1 MKTMK
6 RVLCLFAALAVLS
19 SVLWT
24 PAAAFAQ
31 APPAAKCEGPPEL
44 CAQILE
50 LRGKLDAQKALTEK
64 DQGEKTAAVKAAEQS
79 QTDKLAKAMAAAASI
94 AVMLKLLL
102 SGLKSWKSY
111 FKTDKGK
118 AWLKITTL
126 GTGFVAF
133 LLTNFGMGLSWWQAL
148 IVAGGGP
155 GAILVHELS
164 RLIPVVEG
172 KAPMPKSPSDAPP
185 APDEKPA
192 DPPADPPAA

>member
-1 MKTMK
+1 MTWIKK
-6 RVLCLFAALAVLS
+6 ALCLAALAVFVS
-19 SVLWT
+19 SVLLV
-24 PAAAFAQ
+24 PVVAFAQ
-31 APPAAKCEGPPEL
+31 AAPAKCEGPPEL

-50 LRGKLDAQKALTEK
+50 LRGKLDAQKALTDK

-94 AVMLKLLL
+94 AVVLKLLL

-111 FKTDKGK
+111 FTTDKGK

-126 GTGFVAF
+126 GIGFLAF

-172 KAPMPKSPSDAPP
+172 KKKYTSDAPP
-185 APDEKPA
+185 PLDEKPA

>member
-1 MKTMK
+1 MNWLKK
-6 RVLCLFAALAVLS
+6 ALCLAALAVFVS
-19 SVLWT
+19 SVLLV

-31 APPAAKCEGPPEL
+31 AAKCDGPPEL
-44 CAQILE
+44 CAQILD
-50 LRGKLDAQKALTEK
+50 LRGKLEAQKALTDK

-94 AVMLKLLL
+94 AVVLKLLL

-111 FKTDKGK
+111 FTTDKGK

-126 GTGFVAF
+126 GIGFLAF

-172 KAPMPKSPSDAPP
+172 KKKYTSDAPP
-185 APDEKPA
+185 PPDGKPV